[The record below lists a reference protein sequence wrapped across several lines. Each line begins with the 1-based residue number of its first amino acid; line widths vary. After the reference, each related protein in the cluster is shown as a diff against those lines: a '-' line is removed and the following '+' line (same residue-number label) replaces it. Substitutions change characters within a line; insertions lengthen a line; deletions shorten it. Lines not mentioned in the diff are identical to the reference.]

1 MLGDDDDDDDTAAA
15 VLLLVG
21 EFLTVM
27 RKGKERQGKRGK
39 GSEANREREGG
50 RLETFISEE
59 HSRKN
64 ILMDLKGEEWGD

>member
-1 MLGDDDDDDDTAAA
+1 MLGDDDDDDDTAA
-15 VLLLVG
+15 VVLLVG

-27 RKGKERQGKRGK
+27 RKGKARKARRRKWGE
-39 GSEANREREGG
+39 SREGG

>member
-1 MLGDDDDDDDTAAA
+1 MLGDDDDDDDSAAA

-39 GSEANREREGG
+39 GSEANRGREGDWKLSFQKST
-50 RLETFISEE
+50 REKTF
-59 HSRKN
+59 
-64 ILMDLKGEEWGD
+64 